1 MKVFIDASAWIALTD
16 TSSRRHKTARR
27 YYLALVKQGAQL
39 LTSNYVLAE
48 TFTWLRYKDSH
59 RAAIRC
65 YQMTSAAEQQGLL
78 RILWVDRAVAEEA
91 WRIFERYDDQVFSIA
106 DCTSF
111 VLARRAD
118 VDEVFAFDDDFRIMR
133 FLVRP

>member
-1 MKVFIDASAWIALTD
+1 MKVFVDSGAWIALIYEDDANHTRAEAYYR
-16 TSSRRHKTARR
+16 SRLSQKARF
-27 YYLALVKQGAQL
+27 

-48 TFTWLRYKDSH
+48 TYTWLRYRVSH
-59 RAAIRC
+59 RRALQFHR
-65 YQMTSAAEQQGLL
+65 MVSAAEQQGLL